1 MLRIFDLRTLVR
13 GGKYNRDRGGGMRS
27 GNVPVLSVS
36 GKTIP
41 HAYECAIREVW
52 EKGVGV
58 RTEYDHP
65 GDPPSRD
72 ATVMITVEDPF
83 AQPRFHRA
91 FADGLGG
98 LSEYVM
104 EVVHGAH
111 DYWIKPREEILKGV
125 DSSDTRWTYT
135 YHRRLF
141 EYEIEDEVVDQV
153 AYMVDRLSKTPYTRR
168 AQGITWNTKLDP
180 PTDDP
185 PCLQRIWGRMVEDD
199 DGVLVFNMNTH
210 WRSRDLYKA
219 WFENV
224 IALTTLMRKI
234 AERISQETSRPVR
247 VGRYVDIS
255 DSLHIYGSYFRE
267 LEGDPERGIQSFF
280 QLLDSRSFED
290 RTWTS
295 EFVRPYFIDDGVGK
309 GLRRMLEREPDM
321 PREVREAVARD
332 LERMERGDYVV

>member
-1 MLRIFDLRTLVR
+1 M
-13 GGKYNRDRGGGMRS
+13 KP
-27 GNVPVLSVS
+27 GNIPVLSIH

-41 HAYECAIREVW
+41 EAYERAIAEVW
-52 EKGVGV
+52 EKGASI

-72 ATVMITVEDPF
+72 ATAIITVEDPF
-83 AQPRFHRA
+83 AQPRFHRS

-111 DYWIKPREEILKGV
+111 DYWIKPREEVLKGV
-125 DSSDTRWTYT
+125 DSTDTRWTYT
-135 YHRRLF
+135 YHERLF
-141 EYEIEDEVVDQV
+141 RYRIEELVVDQV
-153 AYMVDRLSKTPYTRR
+153 DALIARLARTGHTRR
-168 AQGITWNTKLDP
+168 AQAITWNPKLDP

-185 PCLQRIWGRMVEDD
+185 PCLQRIWGRLVEDEN
-199 DGVLVFNMNTH
+199 GGLTFNMNTH
-210 WRSRDLYKA
+210 WRSRDLFKA

-234 AERISQETSRPVR
+234 AAEISARVSRPIA

-267 LEGDPERGIQSFF
+267 LEGDPERGIKSFF
-280 QLLDSRSFED
+280 EKLESRSFED
-290 RTWTS
+290 RTWSS
-295 EFVRPYFIDDGVGK
+295 EFVRPHFIDDGVGK
-309 GLRRMLEREPDM
+309 GLRPMLEREKDM
-321 PREVREAVARD
+321 PAEVRAAIAKELEA
-332 LERMERGDYVV
+332 MEREGHPV

>member
-1 MLRIFDLRTLVR
+1 MD
-13 GGKYNRDRGGGMRS
+13 S
-27 GNVPVLSVS
+27 GNIPVLSVS
-36 GKTIP
+36 GETIP
-41 HAYECAIREVW
+41 RAYEKAIKEVW
-52 EKGVGV
+52 EKGVSV

-65 GDPPSRD
+65 DDPPSRD
-72 ATVMITVEDPF
+72 ATVIITVENPF
-83 AQPRFHRA
+83 GQPRFHRS

-125 DSSDTRWTYT
+125 ESTDTRWTYT

-141 EYEIEDEVVDQV
+141 EYEMEDRVIDQV
-153 AYMVDRLSKTPYTRR
+153 DYMIKKLSQAGFSRR
-168 AQGITWNTKLDP
+168 AQGITWNPVLDP
-180 PTDDP
+180 PTDHP
-185 PCLQRIWGRMVEDD
+185 PCLQRVWGRLLEDD
-199 DGVLVFNMNTH
+199 AGELVFNMNTH

-224 IALTTLMRKI
+224 IALTALMRKI
-234 AERISQETSRPVR
+234 ADRISEETSRQVR

-267 LEGDPERGIQSFF
+267 IEGNAEKGVKSFF
-280 QLLDSRSFED
+280 ERLESRSFEE

-295 EFVRPYFIDDGVGK
+295 DFVRPHFIDDGVGK
-309 GLRRMLEREPDM
+309 GLRPMLARENDM
-321 PREVREAVARD
+321 PEAVRQAVAD
-332 LERMERGDYVV
+332 ELQAMEDEDYVV

>member
-1 MLRIFDLRTLVR
+1 MD
-13 GGKYNRDRGGGMRS
+13 S
-27 GNVPVLSVS
+27 GNIPVLSVS
-36 GKTIP
+36 GETIP
-41 HAYECAIREVW
+41 RAYEKAIKEVW
-52 EKGVGV
+52 EKGASV

-65 GDPPSRD
+65 DDPPSRD
-72 ATVMITVEDPF
+72 ATVIITVENPF
-83 AQPRFHRA
+83 GQPRFHRS

-125 DSSDTRWTYT
+125 ESTDTRWTYT

-141 EYEIEDEVVDQV
+141 EYEMEDRVIDQV
-153 AYMVDRLSKTPYTRR
+153 DYMIKKLSQAGFSRR
-168 AQGITWNTKLDP
+168 AQGITWNPVLDP
-180 PTDDP
+180 PTDHP
-185 PCLQRIWGRMVEDD
+185 PCLQRVWGRLLEDD
-199 DGVLVFNMNTH
+199 AGELVFNMNTH

-224 IALTTLMRKI
+224 IALTALMRKI
-234 AERISQETSRPVR
+234 ADRISEETSRQVR

-267 LEGDPERGIQSFF
+267 IEGDADKGIKSFF
-280 QLLDSRSFED
+280 ERLESRSFEE

-295 EFVRPYFIDDGVGK
+295 DFVRPHFIDDGVGK
-309 GLRRMLEREPDM
+309 GLRPMLARENDM
-321 PREVREAVARD
+321 PEAVRQAVAD
-332 LERMERGDYVV
+332 ELQAMEDEDYVV